1 MPKYIDLTG
10 QQFGRFTV
18 IKKVSNP
25 NSRDAMWECQCEC
38 GTIKNVL
45 GKNLRNGRSK
55 SCGCYAKER
64 SAELLAE
71 RNRKN
76 TLDISNDK
84 YGLLTP
90 LHSTEKR
97 SSQGSIIWECKCDC
111 GNITYVSVDAL
122 RGQHPIR
129 SCGCLHRS
137 LGEIEIE
144 KILIDNK
151 LSFVKQYPI
160 PGHRFDFAIK
170 NNSDKIIRLIE
181 FDGEQHFTNIANWD
195 SVELQQQRDQKK
207 NEYALTHNIPL
218 VRIPYWERD
227 NITLEMILGSTY
239 EVREAGQPTG

>member
-1 MPKYIDLTG
+1 MSYIVDLTG
-10 QQFGRFTV
+10 KRFSKLTV
-18 IKKVSNP
+18 LNYDHSEP
-25 NSRDAMWECQCEC
+25 RYGAFWRCQCDC
-38 GTIKNVL
+38 GNITVV
-45 GKNLRNGRSK
+45 RSNDLQTGNTK
-55 SCGCYAKER
+55 SCGCYQVSSRFNRQSKDLTGLRFGRLVAIRIAYKTDKN
-64 SAELLAE
+64 LLV
-71 RNRKN
+71 
-76 TLDISNDK
+76 
-84 YGLLTP
+84 
-90 LHSTEKR
+90 
-97 SSQGSIIWECKCDC
+97 WECKCDC

-195 SVELQQQRDQKK
+195 SVELQQ
-207 NEYALTHNIPL
+207 
-218 VRIPYWERD
+218 
-227 NITLEMILGSTY
+227 
-239 EVREAGQPTG
+239 